1 MKYKCWG
8 IGLPRTGTT
17 TFCSA
22 LSILGYTNILHDPGF
37 HQLKNLD
44 AASDSC
50 VAINY
55 KYLDYVFPKSKF
67 VLTIRHPN
75 DWLSSIEYIINKVN
89 PSHERIRRRLTLYDT
104 VDFDE
109 EKFLNAY
116 HRHHLEVRKYF
127 EDKPNKLLEIDF
139 SEGNCWN
146 KICSFLELPIPN
158 CNFPHDNKRKSS

>member
-1 MKYKCWG
+1 MKYKCWC

-22 LSILGYTNILHDPGF
+22 LKILGYTNIKHDPIF
-37 HQLKNLD
+37 EELKNLD

-67 VLTIRHPN
+67 ILTTRHPD
-75 DWLSSIEYIINKVN
+75 DWLQSIEYIINKVN
-89 PSHERIRRRLTLYDT
+89 PNHERIRRRLTLYDT

-109 EKFLNAY
+109 VKFLKAY
-116 HRHHLEVRKYF
+116 NRHILEVREYF
-127 EDKPNKLLEIDF
+127 GDNPNKLLEMDF
-139 SEGNCWN
+139 SKGDGWDMLCQ
-146 KICSFLELPIPN
+146 FLELPIPN
-158 CNFPHDNKRKSS
+158 CPFPHENRRRK